1 MRSATRTV
9 TSMNAEMNVTPFLD
23 VLLVLLI
30 IFMYLCLNQQKVIT
44 AQLPDP
50 TPRAVTP
57 STTQIVLEVR
67 PSATYAINTQV
78 VQPGQLQSQLLGIY
92 AGRPD
97 KTIIVRAVPG
107 VRYQEV
113 VTAIDIA
120 KGAGV
125 VAVGLD
131 GGKYAPR

>member
-1 MRSATRTV
+1 
-9 TSMNAEMNVTPFLD
+9 MNAEMNVTPFLD

-30 IFMYLCLNQQKVIT
+30 LFMYLCLNQQKMIA
-44 AQLPDP
+44 AQLPEP
-50 TPRAVTP
+50 TSHSVMESTP
-57 STTQIVLEVR
+57 IVLEVR
-67 PSATYAINTQV
+67 PSSSYAINTQV
-78 VQPGQLQSQLLGIY
+78 VEPGQLQSQLRGIY

-97 KTIIVRAVPG
+97 KRIIVRATAG

-120 KGAGV
+120 KGVGV

-131 GGKYAPR
+131 GRRSARR

>member
-1 MRSATRTV
+1 MRKV
-9 TSMNAEMNVTPFLD
+9 TSGSSMNAEMNVTPFLD

-30 IFMYLCLNQQKVIT
+30 LFMYLCLNQQKMIA

-50 TPRAVTP
+50 KQRAVTENTP
-57 STTQIVLEVR
+57 QIVLEVR
-67 PSATYAINTQV
+67 PSSTYAINTV
-78 VQPGQLQSQLLGIY
+78 LVQPGQLPSKLRGIY
-92 AGRPD
+92 SGRPD
-97 KTIIVRAVPG
+97 KTIIVRGVPG

-131 GGKYAPR
+131 GGRSARR